1 MPMAWRA
8 EERRESRQRGA
19 GTPSRAGQQ
28 PPPHNASQ
36 WASQAPSW
44 RRRDD
49 VCDTGAQ
56 GGIKAERGGGSHI
69 LKEHLAESR
78 RIRRR
83 SSSMAG
89 ANEERAAG
97 TRRNRRSEA
106 GPAAGRASGPMDTDS
121 KERVAVWDAVAA
133 YVREQ
138 LVAHKGVW
146 IPTFGS
152 FDTVSKDVWTEDGTV
167 TLRWPVFHL
176 AANLVA
182 THHLKA
188 RRESLPVHRK
198 LEPLI
203 YSKAAAGAAVSWQS
217 LRTGIQSTVSLLSG
231 CLRDGQNV
239 AVVLKDV
246 GVLLIDG
253 LTFHMRFYYGFLEQL
268 SGKEE
273 LSRAALKAPWLL
285 DAVVSPAAPL
295 ASLALS
301 GCLIVFPM
309 FHMELVPKA
318 PPTMRRKASAS
329 LSGREKTKQDDAL
342 PPLAPL
348 DQGKKVRFAARPT
361 FIKRLS
367 SDSMDGGQLRRIRSL
382 LLKESSKASLLPPIQ
397 PLPEAQE
404 QPVSCQPQGEAGTW
418 SQQDLRRAPEGKH
431 VRFPEELGEGKAHRA
446 GAVRIL
452 PAAKH
457 SPSQITLRIA
467 AFQGGSRRSASRAAF
482 TEPHGRASRL
492 PLACDSVWLL
502 RQRVKK
508 KRAAQEA
515 LEQAAASVP
524 RAEPRLP
531 EEPPVHRSGSLPPL
545 REETEAPES
554 QAAQSEAP
562 PRRRCPMLA
571 MLRRAWCAQCGGR
584 RTEA

>member
-1 MPMAWRA
+1 
-8 EERRESRQRGA
+8 
-19 GTPSRAGQQ
+19 
-28 PPPHNASQ
+28 
-36 WASQAPSW
+36 
-44 RRRDD
+44 
-49 VCDTGAQ
+49 
-56 GGIKAERGGGSHI
+56 
-69 LKEHLAESR
+69 
-78 RIRRR
+78 
-83 SSSMAG
+83 MAG

-106 GPAAGRASGPMDTDS
+106 GPAAGRASRPMDTNS
-121 KERVAVWDAVAA
+121 KVRVAVWDAVAA

-176 AANLVA
+176 AANLMA

-188 RRESLPVHRK
+188 RREPLPVHRK
-198 LEPLI
+198 LEPLR
-203 YSKAAAGAAVSWQS
+203 YSRAAAGAAVSWES
-217 LRTGIQSTVSLLSG
+217 VKTGIQSTVSMLSG

-239 AVVLKDV
+239 AVVLKDI

-253 LTFHMRFYYGFLEQL
+253 LTFHMRFYYSFLEQL

-285 DAVVSPAAPL
+285 NAVVSPAAPV

-301 GCLIVFPM
+301 GCLVVFPM
-309 FHMELVPKA
+309 CHMELVPKA
-318 PPTMRRKASAS
+318 PPTTRRKASAS

-342 PPLAPL
+342 PPLPPL
-348 DQGKKVRFAARPT
+348 DQGKTVRFAARPT

-367 SDSMDGGQLRRIRSL
+367 SDSMDGERLRRIRSL
-382 LLKESSKASLLPPIQ
+382 LLKKSSRASLLPPIR

-418 SQQDLRRAPEGKH
+418 SQEELRRAPGGKH
-431 VRFPEELGEGKAHRA
+431 VRFPEELEAGKAHRA
-446 GAVRIL
+446 GVARIL
-452 PAAKH
+452 PVAKH
-457 SPSQITLRIA
+457 SPSQITLRTA
-467 AFQGGSRRSASRAAF
+467 ALQGGSRRSASRAAF

-492 PLACDSVWLL
+492 PLTCDSVWLL
-502 RQRVKK
+502 RQRVMK

-515 LEQAAASVP
+515 LERAAASAP

-531 EEPPVHRSGSLPPL
+531 EEPPVRRSGSLPPI

-562 PRRRCPMLA
+562 PHRRCPTLA
-571 MLRRAWCAQCGGR
+571 MLMQAWCAQCRGR